1 MEGQTKPAKSAAEIT
16 PADDGLH
23 EYRAL
28 YIGTAGDIKVDMAEG
43 GTEILFVGVEAG
55 IFPISVRRV
64 YDTDTTAD
72 DIVGLN

>member
-1 MEGQTKPAKSAAEIT
+1 MEGQTKPAKVAAEIT

-28 YIGTAGDIKVDMAEG
+28 YIGGAGDVKVDMAES
-43 GTEILFVGVEAG
+43 GTAVTFVGVAAG
-55 IFPISVRRV
+55 ILPISVRRV
-64 YDTDTTAD
+64 YDTDTTAT